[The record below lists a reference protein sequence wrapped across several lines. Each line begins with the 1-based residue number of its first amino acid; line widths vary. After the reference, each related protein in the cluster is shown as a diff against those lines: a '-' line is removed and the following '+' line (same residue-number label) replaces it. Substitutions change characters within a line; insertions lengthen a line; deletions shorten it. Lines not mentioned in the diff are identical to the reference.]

1 MKQTASF
8 GNETVNL
15 KPSKRRS
22 AMKRI
27 TVLTILTALLALWT
41 IAAWATDV
49 PQLINFQGIL
59 RDGSGNPVTDGAHVV
74 TFKIWDAAVGGSLIW
89 DGGLIGI
96 STTNGLFNVFIGAPE
111 TAFHGYGERWLG
123 ITVDPEVTEL
133 SPRTRLGSL
142 PYAYEFEDAGPD
154 STVSAVA
161 GASFTGKNSLSG
173 AGDVIGL
180 RGFADN
186 SGSGD
191 AYGGYF
197 TTASSGTGNHY
208 GLRSEANA
216 TSGTASSYAL
226 FSDNNATT
234 ASIHYGIVGHATG
247 VGPVQNRG
255 VTGFASGATGLNIG
269 IRGDASGTGAYAGSF
284 ENARVRVG
292 ATGTENIVDGNGDL
306 YLQDEL
312 EVDGVATFAAGTAA
326 APALTFAGDLNS
338 GIYQPAADAL
348 GFATLGVERVRVNS
362 VGDVGV
368 GTTTPSS
375 RLHVR
380 EDVNG
385 VAAVTIANH
394 DVGTSSQQR
403 IDFVSED
410 GAAGTS
416 FISVFDNSSA
426 SAPATMRFAN
436 NLAGGDIDFITG
448 GAIRVMIDQSGN
460 VGIGDA
466 TPNFQLDVEQSAT
479 TVAAFNRTT
488 SDGVLL
494 TFQRDGST
502 VGNISVA
509 GGVVTY
515 GAFTGSHYGWTDEA
529 IERGELVSLTGLN
542 RNSYDNPKSEVIY
555 GIKRSTVANDPA
567 CLGSYLALQESSQPA
582 GTENPHLIMAVGNG
596 DMWVVDEGQDIQP
609 GDYLISSSTPG
620 HAMKD
625 DPEKYPLG
633 YVIARAA
640 EPVNWASVSETV
652 GGQKHKRISVLFE
665 SFVRSSNAA
674 LTKIVDA
681 QQKEI
686 EELKALVKKLVSET
700 AEGTK
705 PMGQLR

>member
-1 MKQTASF
+1 
-8 GNETVNL
+8 
-15 KPSKRRS
+15 
-22 AMKRI
+22 MKRI
-27 TVLTILTALLALWT
+27 AVLTILTALFALWT
-41 IAAWATDV
+41 ITAWATDV

-59 RDGSGNPVTDGAHVV
+59 RDGSGNPVADGAHTV
-74 TFKIWDAAVGGSLIW
+74 TFKIWDAAAGGSLIW

-161 GASFTGKNSLSG
+161 GASFTGKNSLAG

-186 SGSGD
+186 AGSGD
-191 AYGGYF
+191 AYGGF
-197 TTASSGTGNHY
+197 FRTTATGTGNHY
-208 GLRSEANA
+208 GLSSEVFAS
-216 TSGTASSYAL
+216 SGTASSYGLLAV
-226 FSDNNATT
+226 NNATT

-326 APALTFAGDLNS
+326 APALSFGGTTTTGFFR
-338 GIYQPAADAL
+338 PAADAL
-348 GFATLGVERVRVNS
+348 GLATLGVERVRVNS

-368 GTTTPSS
+368 GTTAPGS

-380 EDVNG
+380 EDIDG
-385 VAAVTIANH
+385 VAAVTIENRDA
-394 DVGTSSQQR
+394 GTSSQQR

-416 FISVFDNSSA
+416 SISVFDNSHPT
-426 SAPATMRFAN
+426 APATMRFAN
-436 NLAGGDIDFITG
+436 NLALGKIDFINAG
-448 GAIRVMIDQSGN
+448 IIRLAIDQAGN

-466 TPNFQLDVEQSAT
+466 TPNFQLDVEQSSNTA
-479 TVAAFNRTT
+479 AAFNRTT
-488 SDGVLL
+488 
-494 TFQRDGST
+494 TDGSVIAIQQDGIT
-502 VGNISVA
+502 EGTISVA

-515 GAFTGSHYGWTDEA
+515 GTFTGSHFGWIDEVL
-529 IERGELVSLTGLN
+529 ERGELVTLTGLN
-542 RNSYDNPKSEVIY
+542 RSYHDNPKSEIIY

-567 CLGSYLALQESSQPA
+567 CLGSYLALQESTQPA
-582 GTENPHLIMAVGNG
+582 GPENPHMIMAVGNG
-596 DMWVVDEGQDIQP
+596 DMWVVDEGQDIRP
-609 GDYLISSSTPG
+609 GDYLISSSIPG
-620 HAMKD
+620 HVMKD
-625 DPEKYPLG
+625 DPEKYPQG
-633 YVIARAA
+633 YIVARAA
-640 EPVNWASVSETV
+640 EPVNWASVGENI
-652 GGQKHKRISVLFE
+652 GGRKHKRISVLFE
-665 SFVRSSNAA
+665 SFVRSGSAH
-674 LTKIVDA
+674 LTKIVEQ

-686 EELKALVKKLVSET
+686 EELKAIVKSLVSEKQSNGKLLG
-700 AEGTK
+700 ELNEK
-705 PMGQLR
+705 